1 MPAAEAC
8 PFVHAA
14 FYLWYG
20 TPAID
25 GKWLHWD
32 HRTMPHWTAK
42 MNERFPPGVA
52 HTPPDHA
59 HSPYYPARGLYSS
72 SDNATLLAQMREL
85 AEAGV
90 DPSAGSWPQ
99 TVPSLLAKGARR
111 GRPSAP
117 SAQVFLPSRH
127 SPPCQVAA
135 LRRRLRHAE
144 LVGPGNAATHPA
156 TPQPAA
162 LPRHRHT
169 ATPRPAW
176 RYTAA
181 LPSLL
186 TRRASMPGSA
196 GSSADRARQP
206 GCVHGPS
213 RT

>member
-1 MPAAEAC
+1 MPHADPC

-85 AEAGV
+85 ADAGV
-90 DPSAGSWPQ
+90 DSVMLSWWGQARNRVEGVATARTRDATAQPTHVSDGHCATQTEPFVAWRPRAQGAEWRAGCGRSGSAHAAHYSPLGS
-99 TVPSLLAKGARR
+99 R
-111 GRPSAP
+111 
-117 SAQVFLPSRH
+117 
-127 SPPCQVAA
+127 
-135 LRRRLRHAE
+135 AE
-144 LVGPGNAATHPA
+144 PHV
-156 TPQPAA
+156 
-162 LPRHRHT
+162 
-169 ATPRPAW
+169 RPA
-176 RYTAA
+176 
-181 LPSLL
+181 S
-186 TRRASMPGSA
+186 SHPGPPP
-196 GSSADRARQP
+196 DRA
-206 GCVHGPS
+206 
-213 RT
+213 